1 MLGRKRGHPLY
12 PQKTVRGSHILTKTT
27 HLLIKRA
34 QQLTGRS
41 YSEILEHCVRAEAPH
56 ILPGTRLIGRKGT
69 FPAATEQDREEFA
82 AAER

>member
-1 MLGRKRGHPLY
+1 MTPPDLAR
-12 PQKTVRGSHILTKTT
+12 TADTT
-27 HLLIKRA
+27 HQHFDALIKRA

-56 ILPGTRLIGRKGT
+56 ILPGTRLVGRKGA